1 MEKILKI
8 ALDAEQKAQNIVAQA
23 KIEKA
28 RCDKSIAQSGRIH
41 EKYIENAKA
50 AVSEFENT
58 ERQKAQK
65 LCNQCDAELA
75 KSMKKLENL
84 YETNGGQWVD
94 KMYRQITEKL

>member
-8 ALDAEQKAQNIVAQA
+8 ALDAEQKAQNIIAQA

-28 RCDKSIAQSGRIH
+28 RCDESIARADKIH
-41 EKYIENAKA
+41 DENIEKAKD
-50 AVSEFENT
+50 AVLRFEEQ

-65 LCNQCDAELA
+65 LCKAYDKELE
-75 KSMKKLENL
+75 KSMKRLESL